1 MILDGTN
8 EYIAGKEVEATHHG
22 IHVTGLQCCTILI
35 GVFNML
41 TGLPLAGVVTQPFYN
56 KQADCWFGRCVWG
69 VSHFR
74 VHITGE
80 LQHCGYHGYRHSWG
94 KVIQGDSMETSN
106 NVVVISA
113 SESTEFVQRLKD
125 GGYDVLQV
133 KGAGYKQLC
142 VIDKKAVAFIR
153 DGCSTY
159 KWDTCGPHAVLRS
172 RGGDMMAFGRARQL
186 QKLSSD
192 VVLRYTSPD
201 NELLTGAQVWRNSTG
216 VLAYLHSNSAEK
228 LLQLLSQ

>member
-1 MILDGTN
+1 M
-8 EYIAGKEVEATHHG
+8 EPTHHG

-35 GVFNML
+35 GVFNLL
-41 TGLPLAGVVTQPFYN
+41 TGLPLAGVVTQPFYD
-56 KQADCWFGRCVWG
+56 KQDDSWLGRCVWG

-80 LQHCGYHGYRHSWG
+80 LQYCGHHGHRHSWG
-94 KVIQGDSMETSN
+94 KVIQGESTTTSS
-106 NVVVISA
+106 NVIVISS
-113 SESTEFVQRLKD
+113 SESLEFAQRLRD
-125 GGYDVLQV
+125 GGYDVLEV

-172 RGGDMMAFGRARQL
+172 RGGDMLAFGRAREL
-186 QKLSSD
+186 QKLSNE
-192 VVLRYTSPD
+192 VIVRYTSPD
-201 NELLTGAQVWRNSTG
+201 NELLSGAQLWRNSTG
-216 VLAYLHSNSAEK
+216 VLAYLHGDSALR